1 MRRKAIAPSQA
12 AIRRKSMFGGKSAN
26 GMDAHASSAPALSC
40 FARLESAMIDAS
52 RCVARE
58 ELSRAARHD
67 RTSRP
72 LVASR
77 PINLE
82 RRARFGSFMQ
92 AGP

>member
-1 MRRKAIAPSQA
+1 
-12 AIRRKSMFGGKSAN
+12 MFGGKPAL
-26 GMDAHASSAPALSC
+26 GADAHAPLTPALSC

-58 ELSRAARHD
+58 ELSRAARHN
-67 RTSRP
+67 RTARP

-92 AGP
+92 VAT